1 MLGYEVEGKKK
12 IIIIPEAEWRL
23 EAAAAGV
30 GGGQLKQG
38 GGSGGDWRCVNS
50 RSAPASLG

>member
-23 EAAAAGV
+23 EPTAAGV
-30 GGGQLKQG
+30 GGGSSSRAAAAAATG
-38 GGSGGDWRCVNS
+38 G
-50 RSAPASLG
+50 A

>member
-1 MLGYEVEGKKK
+1 MKLKERKKK
-12 IIIIPEAEWRL
+12 IIIPEAEWRL

>member
-1 MLGYEVEGKKK
+1 MKLKERKK